1 MSKAYADL
9 HLCAD
14 LRNRQQ
20 TAQLISKAAKLGYRM
35 LGVPF
40 SPQTTEE
47 EKNHL
52 QRVCK
57 EVNVDLV
64 SRIDLKPKTAGELLN
79 SLRKFRRRFELIAVS
94 CESKNVARQA
104 AKDRRVDLLSFS
116 SLDFRKRFFDMAEAE
131 LASNALASLEINVNP
146 ILVLEGQARI
156 RLLSNLRRE
165 TAIANAFN
173 VPIVLSSGASDA
185 WLQRRPT
192 DLAALASLFDLDRAS
207 AIRAVSMNPVLIVKR
222 NRQKLDSRF
231 VAPGIRI
238 VRRGKDC

>member
-1 MSKAYADL
+1 MSKTYADL
-9 HLCAD
+9 HLCVD
-14 LRNRQQ
+14 LRNQEK
-20 TAQLISKAAKLGYRM
+20 TGQLVKKAAKLGYRV
-35 LGVPF
+35 LGVPL

-52 QRVCK
+52 QSVCK
-57 EVNVDLV
+57 EIKVDLV

-79 SLRKFRRRFELIAVS
+79 NLRKFRRRLELIAVF

-104 AKDRRVDLLSFS
+104 AKDRRVDLLSFP

-131 LASNALASLEINVNP
+131 LASNALASLEIDVNP

-156 RLLSNLRRE
+156 RLLSSLRRE

-173 VPIVLSSGASDA
+173 VPIVLSSGASDT

-207 AIRAVSMNPVLIVKR
+207 AIRAVSTNAALIMKR

-238 VRRGKDC
+238 IRRGKDC